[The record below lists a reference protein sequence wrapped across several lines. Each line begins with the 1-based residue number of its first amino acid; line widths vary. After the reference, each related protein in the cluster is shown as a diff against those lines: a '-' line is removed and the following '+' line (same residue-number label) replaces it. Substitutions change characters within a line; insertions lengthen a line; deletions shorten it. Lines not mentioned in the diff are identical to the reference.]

1 MSEKFLRPRFFI
13 PLAVIVVVMLGGVQA
28 LQSWQSRGQ
37 GEALRAAARPGD
49 ILMLSSTT
57 CGYCTQARE
66 WMTAQR
72 VPFTECFIEQDP
84 ACAATFQRM
93 GGQGTPMVLVRGQ
106 VIVGFDRQRVLASL
120 STDSKK
126 PKY

>member
-1 MSEKFLRPRFFI
+1 MPLQLRQLL
-13 PLAVIVVVMLGGVQA
+13 PLVVIVTVALGGVQA

-37 GEALRAAARPGD
+37 GEALRTAARPGD

-84 ACAATFQRM
+84 ACAATFQRL
-93 GGQGTPMVLVRGQ
+93 GGQGTPTVLVRGQ
-106 VIVGFDRQRVLASL
+106 AITGFDRQRVLAAL
-120 STDSKK
+120 SAD
-126 PKY
+126 

>member
-1 MSEKFLRPRFFI
+1 MSQQWRQLI
-13 PLAVIVVVMLGGVQA
+13 PLAVIVTVVLGGVQA
-28 LQSWQSRGQ
+28 LQAWQSHGQ

-57 CGYCTQARE
+57 CAYCTQARV

-72 VPFTECFIEQDP
+72 VPFTECFIEQDA
-84 ACAATFQRM
+84 ACAATFQRL

-106 VIVGFDRQRVLASL
+106 AIAGFDRARVLAVL
-120 STDSKK
+120 SRS
-126 PKY
+126 